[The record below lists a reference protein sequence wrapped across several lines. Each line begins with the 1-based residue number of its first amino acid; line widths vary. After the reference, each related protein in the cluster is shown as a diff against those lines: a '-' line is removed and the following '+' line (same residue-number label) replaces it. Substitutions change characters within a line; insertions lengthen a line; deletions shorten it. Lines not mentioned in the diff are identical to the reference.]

1 MSFPL
6 ANHDGRF
13 EVYVNDDQQLM
24 VAWLEEQMFDV
35 AEHNVCELTSIPMR
49 ET

>member
-6 ANHDGRF
+6 ANHDGCF
-13 EVYVNDDQQLM
+13 EVYVNNDEQFM

-35 AEHNVCELTSIPMR
+35 AEHNVCKLASIPIK